1 MIRFDL
7 ICENDH
13 EFDSWFAGSEAF
25 DKQKQTGL
33 VTCPYCNSDKVEK
46 CLMSPS
52 IPAKA
57 NKGVSS
63 EASRQLLSTHNDPV
77 ATALAENIRKMR
89 QHVSENAEYVGKD
102 FAKKAREIHYEEQPA
117 RGIYGEAS
125 LEDAKSLLEE
135 GVEVMPLPALPEE
148 NN

>member
-1 MIRFDL
+1 MIHFDL
-7 ICENDH
+7 ICEKDH
-13 EFDSWFAGSEAF
+13 KFDSWFAGNEAF
-25 DKQKQTGL
+25 DKQKKAGL

-57 NKGVSS
+57 NKCVSG
-63 EASRQLLSTHNDPV
+63 EASRQLLSTDNDPV
-77 ATALAENIRKMR
+77 AKALTENIRKMR

-102 FAKKAREIHYEEQPA
+102 FAEKAREIHYKEQPA

-125 LEDAKSLLEE
+125 LEEAKSLLEE

-148 NN
+148 SN